1 MNRIII
7 KMERLDLKDV
17 LDFFILTTND
27 FPDFNDDHFLESR
40 AKKISNLADFITCRT
55 LSGNLIGMI
64 AFYMNRPPLCYITH
78 VSLLGGY
85 KGQGLFKEMYDFLER
100 KVSLNGYTLMKLE
113 VLKSNISA
121 INSYCNCG
129 FKIIDNDS
137 SERFFMVKEI

>member
-64 AFYMNRPPLCYITH
+64 AFYMN
-78 VSLLGGY
+78 
-85 KGQGLFKEMYDFLER
+85 
-100 KVSLNGYTLMKLE
+100 
-113 VLKSNISA
+113 
-121 INSYCNCG
+121 
-129 FKIIDNDS
+129 
-137 SERFFMVKEI
+137 

>member
-1 MNRIII
+1 M
-7 KMERLDLKDV
+7 
-17 LDFFILTTND
+17 
-27 FPDFNDDHFLESR
+27 
-40 AKKISNLADFITCRT
+40 
-55 LSGNLIGMI
+55 
-64 AFYMNRPPLCYITH
+64 
-78 VSLLGGY
+78 LGGY

>member
-64 AFYMNRPPLCYITH
+64 AFYMNRPPLCYISH

-85 KGQGLFKEMYDFLER
+85 KGQGL
-100 KVSLNGYTLMKLE
+100 LNGYTLMKLE